1 MDIQKLV
8 AAEEELLI
16 SLRRHFHEHPELSE
30 QEFRT
35 LEYID
40 ERLDAWGI
48 PNVEIPFGGI
58 FATIDSGKPGRTILL
73 RADIDALPIEE
84 SLTNLAG
91 PKICV
96 SQNPGVSHACGHDAH
111 TAMLLVAAKILA
123 EHKDEWSGKVICMFE
138 QAEEMGDRGIR
149 DLLPYLETNGI
160 HIDACYGTHT
170 MYALPAGK
178 VAVLPGA
185 AMAGAMF
192 FCVKINGKSGH
203 GSMPHLAKNPIDAFT
218 TFDGELASYRM
229 RSVAPNH
236 MLTYSFGMV
245 RAGDT
250 PNVIPETLTFS
261 GTARFFDDEDGL
273 AFRKEF
279 RRILAYVTEMQG
291 MTAEILLDQYFPVT
305 VNNAEC
311 VEAART
317 AIAEVSEDLLG
328 DVEPW
333 MATETFALTEGIYP
347 GVFTFTGILDE
358 EAGTGANHHT
368 PEFDVPD
375 KALVT
380 GVTATLAY
388 TLYMLA
394 HMPEITSF
402 EKRDLAEM
410 LSMIE

>member
-84 SLTNLAG
+84 SPTNLAG

-123 EHKDEWSGKVICMFE
+123 EHKDEWCGKVICMFE

-160 HIDACYGTHT
+160 HIDACYGTHM
-170 MYALPAGK
+170 MYSLPAGK

-185 AMAGAMF
+185 ALAGAMF

-273 AFRKEF
+273 TFRKEF

-291 MTAEILLDQYFPVT
+291 MTAEILLDHYFPVT
-305 VNNAEC
+305 VNNEEC
-311 VEAART
+311 AEAART
-317 AIAEVSEDLLG
+317 AIAAAKPKAYLAIWPRISPSLPARPQAAQPMAMFCGLIILPAEVPRELAATSHIGSSPRVSAAWSWTFPKRTSLE
-328 DVEPW
+328 VPEPVTKVPRAPSSG
-333 MATETFALTEGIYP
+333 ATSG
-347 GVFTFTGILDE
+347 
-358 EAGTGANHHT
+358 
-368 PEFDVPD
+368 
-375 KALVT
+375 
-380 GVTATLAY
+380 
-388 TLYMLA
+388 
-394 HMPEITSF
+394 
-402 EKRDLAEM
+402 
-410 LSMIE
+410 